1 MITSAA
7 SGWHSCSNFGY
18 CVIRQY
24 CLFICEN
31 WLLQVLCLGILWCE
45 RHCVFSGYSVSVE
58 TVNNNPYGRAKVK
71 HMGYWGYICPNGFDN
86 NAANVICK
94 EAGYAGG
101 VSFDYYQYRYRVSS
115 DIHWLSNVDCAGT
128 ESYLTR
134 CKNVVWGNMT
144 QCSRYGDAAVF
155 CYQNSGEFEFMIVGE
170 FEFMIVGEFVFMIVG
185 GSLLLVLL

>member
-1 MITSAA
+1 M
-7 SGWHSCSNFGY
+7 
-18 CVIRQY
+18 
-24 CLFICEN
+24 
-31 WLLQVLCLGILWCE
+31 
-45 RHCVFSGYSVSVE
+45 E

-71 HMGYWGYICPNGFDN
+71 HMGHWGYICPNGFDN

-101 VSFDYYQYRYRVSS
+101 VSFDYYQYRHRVSS
-115 DIHWLSNVDCAGT
+115 DIHWLSNIDCAGT

-185 GSLLLVLL
+185 EFEFMIIGGLYCWCCNNIQWQARALYPLRLTGCVSAAQA